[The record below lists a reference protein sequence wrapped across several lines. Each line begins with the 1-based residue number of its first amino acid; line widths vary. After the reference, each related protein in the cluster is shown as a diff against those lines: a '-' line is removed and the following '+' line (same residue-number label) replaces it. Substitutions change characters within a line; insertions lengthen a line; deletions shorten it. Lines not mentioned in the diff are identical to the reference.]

1 MKVYKTRISK
11 LSGSDYK
18 KLIKRLSAHTRRLE
32 RKQKDDRMFGRL
44 ILINLKYLLNYFGFV
59 FGKIRTLEIKSEG

>member
-18 KLIKRLSAHTRRLE
+18 EVNKKAFGLYNEIRRKTKRRPYVRLTSPHSLDSKLAVRCDLFRP
-32 RKQKDDRMFGRL
+32 
-44 ILINLKYLLNYFGFV
+44 LKYLN
-59 FGKIRTLEIKSEG
+59 LEPW